1 MDNLISEKEQRLF
14 YVWIHTKDIY
24 ANFNANMVGSFVSV
38 ETKDDNLMFLPN
50 KQFSGY
56 ISPFQGNL
64 LRSYHAEYNLE
75 TTRKKHFSQY
85 PSRLT
90 ATFLFESEEEAFRY
104 KEIHSSHVENR
115 HLRVGKT
122 VGPYRYSRH
131 DLSWIDFLRSPLLID
146 QDITKYMTEEYW
158 KGNSVEN
165 FKLDLMEKSLAV
177 VGVPIYEIL
186 YIGRIDFER

>member
-1 MDNLISEKEQRLF
+1 MDNLISAKEQRLF

-75 TTRKKHFSQY
+75 ITRKKFFTEY

-90 ATFLFESEEEAFRY
+90 ATFLFESEEEALRY
-104 KEIHSSHVENR
+104 KEIHASHVGNR

-122 VGPYRYSRH
+122 IGTYRYSRH

-146 QDITKYMTEEYW
+146 QDITKFMTEEYW